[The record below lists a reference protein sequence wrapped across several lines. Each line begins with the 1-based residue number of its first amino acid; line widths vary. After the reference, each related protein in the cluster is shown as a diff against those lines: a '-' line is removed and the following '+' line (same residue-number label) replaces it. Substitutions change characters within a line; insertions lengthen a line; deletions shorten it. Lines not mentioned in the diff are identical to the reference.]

1 MLQCSRGME
10 QECNTSRTD
19 HLITRIITGEDNI
32 IPRQFDEDEA
42 GEDEVRKVVVDLL
55 HEKPGVFLYRYRQ
68 YLQEG
73 DSEIFDQYLHVPDV
87 KHYLDIVTNNLNN
100 TKVIR
105 NRRYYKLQ
113 QLLTEGLY
121 FSESEM
127 KTRDTQLHHEMVEQY
142 LTEADKEAARRAVL
156 SADTKFS
163 TFLLNQMDKGEGDK
177 KDDDEEFDSDSEDEK
192 VELTESE
199 RAVLYRQFQDIM
211 EERFL
216 NGEDAEFNYGLV
228 DQDERYD
235 DLNIRSRDAEDEY
248 FNDEDEVSDVEE
260 EEEREFCP
268 PVRRPKEDP

>member
-1 MLQCSRGME
+1 ME
-10 QECNTSRTD
+10 QECNTTRTD
-19 HLITRIITGEDNI
+19 HLITRIVSGEDNI

-55 HEKPGVFLYRYRQ
+55 HEKPGVFLYRYRH

-73 DSEIFDQYLHVPDV
+73 DNEVFDQYLHVPDV
-87 KHYLDIVTNNLNN
+87 KHYLDIVTNTLNN

-113 QLLTEGLY
+113 ELLTEGLY

-177 KDDDEEFDSDSEDEK
+177 KEDDEEEFDSDSEDEK

-216 NGEDAEFNYGLV
+216 NGEDVGFNYGLV

-235 DLNIRSRDAEDEY
+235 DLKIRSRDAEDEY
-248 FNDEDEVSDVEE
+248 FNEEDEVSDVEE